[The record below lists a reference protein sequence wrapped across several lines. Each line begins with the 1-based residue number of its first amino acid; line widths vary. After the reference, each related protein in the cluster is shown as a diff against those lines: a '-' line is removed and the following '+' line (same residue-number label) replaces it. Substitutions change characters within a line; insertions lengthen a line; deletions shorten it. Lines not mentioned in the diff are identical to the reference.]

1 MTKVLNIIKVIYS
14 NLTNNILLHFAVE
27 FSTWIGKWN
36 IIKRKNFYA
45 VRKIIKC
52 KGTPQSERQS
62 FTSYASIRIS
72 TSTIYIEGK
81 NKEPSKQLM
90 KILKS
95 VLCLWTDSSQIRNKN
110 VYEIYNKLS
119 ILQNFFFKKSR
130 YFFLS
135 QREWLT

>member
-1 MTKVLNIIKVIYS
+1 MTKVLNIIKIIYS

-27 FSTWIGKWN
+27 FRTWIGKWN
-36 IIKRKNFYA
+36 IIKHKNFYA

-62 FTSYASIRIS
+62 FISYASIRIS
-72 TSTIYIEGK
+72 TSTISIEGK
-81 NKEPSKQLM
+81 NKDPSKQLM

-95 VLCLWTDSSQIRNKN
+95 VLCLWTDNSQIRNKN

-119 ILQNFFFKKSR
+119 ILQNFKKKSR